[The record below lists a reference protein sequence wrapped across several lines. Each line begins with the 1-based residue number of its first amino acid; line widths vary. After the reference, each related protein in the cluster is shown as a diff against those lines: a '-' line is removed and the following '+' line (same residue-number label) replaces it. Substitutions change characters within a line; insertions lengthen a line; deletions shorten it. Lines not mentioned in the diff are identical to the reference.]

1 MHFVTVDPV
10 HHKLWQER
18 TGVLLRDTGQ
28 TERFIYRRVGLP
40 VSGNACG
47 LRTVV
52 HLAGVFKPPPT
63 YMFDKTGIHFFGRTA
78 ALAPIQD
85 EFRPDRFGKHNVDIG
100 LSQNIES
107 VLTGHPVAAEGDR
120 RGDFKRVC
128 RGLLVVL
135 LLGVAPACQHVLPK
149 LGINLSSASGRKV
162 RAGMVYKALRDA
174 MIQHQ

>member
-1 MHFVTVDPV
+1 LSAILISVPCCSALPLDVLQEFAVPRGMHFVTVDPV

-52 HLAGVFKPPPT
+52 HLAGVFKPPPA

-100 LSQNIES
+100 LSQNI
-107 VLTGHPVAAEGDR
+107 
-120 RGDFKRVC
+120 
-128 RGLLVVL
+128 
-135 LLGVAPACQHVLPK
+135 
-149 LGINLSSASGRKV
+149 
-162 RAGMVYKALRDA
+162 
-174 MIQHQ
+174 